1 MSRRSIIVALGA
13 VATCFALLSGTA
25 AAQQAEPTAKSSSKP
40 ATLVSVW
47 TYVGP
52 RAALANATITLTDAS
67 GRLLGKG
74 RTSKTGSY
82 KFDVTGRKAL
92 KFPLTVRT
100 AGGAP
105 TALLP
110 SGRTVS
116 FGRFKGHL
124 SAPVFGVRN
133 EPITQVSLISTVAGK
148 IAKAKTRAAYDAATA
163 KVERTLG
170 FGKVVP
176 SDIMRLRNP
185 HVGFRQL
192 VGAVRRAG
200 GFDAFADRVAEAAAA
215 GRRVKHLRPPSAN
228 ASGAISARLIRG
240 AAPLARQSSTSS
252 GPVCSAPLP
261 DGQSTS
267 DQVITD
273 VAEIGVGA
281 LMKVAG
287 APSTAS
293 SSITGMAFAAAGVPT
308 SESEAEAANS
318 AIWNELQCIDEQIAY
333 LQAEVADLTLMTLLT
348 NATTCDSA
356 LQGPHVWQGYEDE
369 ISDNTSAPINP
380 KDPNLIAYVGDWS
393 TAVETCGDGI
403 NYSLNNKIP
412 GYTTTGWQQMVLNTV
427 GSSKWWSQSQV
438 QDLQSFLSYWGARV
452 YQQFILSNEVN
463 NFNGTYTIAANDAA
477 VNPNNT
483 SVCKPGST
491 ASSSTY
497 CVYRS
502 NIMQAYPPD
511 LYSDELAV
519 VKNGLAVNAIPL
531 GVFSPTPIMSPAPA
545 GMASSTNTYYKQTPA
560 STQKGGGITNVNP
573 GWFFNYYLNFTPVT
587 AGGYGN
593 ELRLFNFG
601 TTPSCLSKQ
610 LSPCPGTTASTS
622 FAWGAVTYFNGLAK
636 NGVNPKGYGTAVET
650 YDNPQA
656 ANRTANNSTNGSL
669 ACGDVSDINS
679 KNTMTGQT
687 GLAALYAALNQ
698 APNGGSGPL
707 DGTGYDSGDVLYMVN
722 DGNSY
727 VTAQLKNNMAYLTW
741 NGCMGNMVTGDT
753 PLLSEMPI
761 KPLFATMTSR
771 AWWYGTETDSKGCT
785 GTYGCTGSGASTAS
799 KFLPGNPPTS

>member
-13 VATCFALLSGTA
+13 IATCFALLSGTA
-25 AAQQAEPTAKSSSKP
+25 AAQQAEPTAKSSSKAP
-40 ATLVSVW
+40 TRVTVW

-52 RAALANATITLTDAS
+52 RAGLANAKITLTDAS

-82 KFDVTGRKAL
+82 HFYVTGGKAL
-92 KFPLTVRT
+92 KLPLMVRT
-100 AGGAP
+100 SGGAP

-110 SGRTVS
+110 SGKTLS
-116 FGRFKGHL
+116 FGHFKGHL
-124 SAPVFGVRN
+124 TAPVFGIKN
-133 EPITQVSLISTVAGK
+133 EPITQVSLISTVADK
-148 IAKAKTRAAYDAATA
+148 IVTTNTRAAFNAATA
-163 KVERTLG
+163 KVVRTLG
-170 FGKVVP
+170 FPKSAP
-176 SDIMRLRNP
+176 TDIMRLRNP

-200 GFDAFADRVAEAAAA
+200 GFDAFADRIAEAAAA
-215 GRRVKHLRPPSAN
+215 GKRVKHLRPPSAD

-240 AAPLARQSSTSS
+240 GAPLTRQSSATT

-261 DGQSTS
+261 DGTSTS

-287 APSTAS
+287 APSAAS

-308 SESEAEAANS
+308 SESQAEADNA
-318 AIWNELQCIDEQIAY
+318 AILNELSCIDEQISY
-333 LQAEVADLTLMTLLT
+333 LEGQVGNLTLMTLLT
-348 NATTCDSA
+348 NASSCDSA

-369 ISDNTSAPINP
+369 IGDNTSAPIDP
-380 KDPNLIAYVGDWS
+380 TDKDLITYVDDWS

-427 GSSKWWSQSQV
+427 GTSKWWSQSQV
-438 QDLQSFLSYWGARV
+438 QTLQSFLSYWGTRV

-463 NFNGTYTIAANDAA
+463 NFNGTYGIATNDAG
-477 VNPNNT
+477 VNSSNT

-491 ASSSTY
+491 ASTSTY

-502 NIMQAYPPD
+502 NIMQAYPAD

-519 VKNGLAVNAIPL
+519 VKNGLAVNSIPL
-531 GVFSPTPIMSPAPA
+531 GVFSPKPIMSPAPA
-545 GMASSTNTYYKQTPA
+545 GMASATNTYYSQTPA
-560 STQKGGGITNVNP
+560 STQQGGGITNVNP

-587 AGGYGN
+587 GGGYGN

-601 TTPSCLSKQ
+601 TTPTCVSQQIK
-610 LSPCPGTTASTS
+610 PCPGTTASTS
-622 FAWGAVTYFNGLAK
+622 FAWGAVNWFNGLAV
-636 NGVNPKGYGTAVET
+636 NGVVNPKGYGTAVET
-650 YDNPQA
+650 YNNPQS
-656 ANRTANNSTNGSL
+656 ANRTANNSSGGAL

-679 KNTMTGQT
+679 KNAITGQT
-687 GLAALYAALNQ
+687 GLNALYDALNQ

-707 DGTGYDSGDVLYMVN
+707 DGTGYGSGDVLYMVN

-727 VTAQLKNNMAYLTW
+727 VTAQLRNNMAYLTW
-741 NGCMGNMVTGDT
+741 NGCMGDMVSGDT
-753 PLLSEMPI
+753 PLLTEMPI

-771 AWWYGTETDSKGCT
+771 SWW
-785 GTYGCTGSGASTAS
+785 SGASQAA
-799 KFLPGNPPTS
+799 KFLPTAPPTS